1 MDYCT
6 RVLNIVLAAN
16 PVGLVVL
23 AIASLIAAVIV
34 IIMYFKEFT
43 EWVQKGW
50 DKLKNFLGFK
60 REHKDELEAPIDIG
74 IEQTEQVN
82 KITSISTITDTSAMT
97 DMGQYGVN
105 RNEIINPEI
114 IVKPSYQLDSSST
127 EVVQQ
132 VLESTGIQNI
142 DGTEL
147 NPEVLIN
154 LVIKQI

>member
-1 MDYCT
+1 MFF
-6 RVLNIVLAAN
+6 I
-16 PVGLVVL
+16 
-23 AIASLIAAVIV
+23 
-34 IIMYFKEFT
+34 
-43 EWVQKGW
+43 
-50 DKLKNFLGFK
+50 

-82 KITSISTITDTSAMT
+82 KITSISTLTDTSTMT

-154 LVIKQI
+154 PSYQTDIDSIKEMEEQLKGIGENTFDFTNMNYTMPDMTGDLQ